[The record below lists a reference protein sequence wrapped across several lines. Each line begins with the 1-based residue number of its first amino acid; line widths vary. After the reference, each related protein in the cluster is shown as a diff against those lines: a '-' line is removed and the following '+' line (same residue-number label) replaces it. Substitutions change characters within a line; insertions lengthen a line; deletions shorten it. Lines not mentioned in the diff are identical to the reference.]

1 MADTEKL
8 IVELGVKDAGT
19 SKQLSAINKE
29 LKGLDREYK
38 SANQT
43 SKDFEKSQ
51 EGLKTKLTYLQKTY
65 DLNATKLQTYKKKMQ
80 ETTDAIKKQEE
91 KIAKMKLEGQD
102 TSKAE
107 EQLQRMKNTLN
118 DTGRQARITENE
130 MQGLNNAISETNAN
144 IKANSISDYKNK
156 LQQLGESCGKTSET
170 LKDIGSTTSNIGGN
184 ILKATAPLVAMGTVA
199 TKMATDWETS
209 FAKVTTISD
218 ENEVSNEKMKKSI
231 MDLSNQTGISA
242 NEIANNVYD
251 AISAGQKT
259 GDAVNF
265 VTNSTKLAKAGFAD
279 AGDSLDLLTTIMNS
293 YGLEASKVM
302 EVSDKLIATQNIGK
316 TTVAELS
323 QSMGKV
329 IPTAKAV
336 GVNLDNVATSYALL
350 TAKGI
355 ATSEAGTYVS
365 SMLNEL
371 GKQGTIAS
379 NTLKEVSGSTFQELI
394 SNGKSLGDILSI
406 MDEGAKKS
414 GKSLLDCFGSAEAGK
429 AGMIIATN
437 AGKDYNDMLLQM
449 ADSAGATQ
457 VAFDKMDNTRANK
470 MAKSVNEAKNEMIR
484 LGETLLPMLDEVS
497 DAIGVVAD
505 WFGKMTEEQQQAIVK
520 ATLFATTVGGTLKV
534 VGGLTSGLGSL
545 VGVIGKTSTALGE
558 IDKSAKVAKDI
569 ENVGN
574 STKIASIGFSGLSTS
589 ILPIAGALAVAGTAV
604 YAYKTEQDAL
614 NSSCVKS
621 KEELGL
627 LKSTLLELNGVHVQS
642 QEELEKSGLAY
653 KELSGSIRDNFKQAL
668 EESTEDVHNF
678 AISLNEISL
687 DGVLDDGETTAF
699 NTRIENCVSSALESV
714 NSKKEEAQQS
724 MQSLFT
730 LDDSVIDETE
740 QKIME
745 MCTKEY
751 ETEAEEVKKNQDLI
765 NQIYNT
771 ARSENRSLK
780 PEEIQQIK
788 QYYANIKQIEL
799 ECKAENNDELQAS
812 TIDFNNRIKN
822 LDAQGA
828 SELLQQK
835 KSEIDEQVIQKQNQ
849 YDLLI
854 AKAEEG
860 ASKLTGA
867 EKQEADKQIQNL
879 KDKKQQCID
888 EYQGQWQ
895 KYQEII
901 ETEAPAIADK
911 INKYNGEI
919 LSNAD
924 IKTQQGLEKMK
935 AHYDGLDQVTKDGWY
950 KIKDTT
956 DGSITDCYMIVD
968 KTTGEITACYNTT
981 TGEIAGYTNQMKKD
995 VKSLA
1000 DEHEVDRLAINNAMG
1015 QIANSHLNTANQIVS
1030 ADGTIIGSLRDVKTS
1045 ADGVKTGI
1053 VDINGTPMQI
1063 KTNADGVITDI
1074 TTVTDKVKA
1083 IPDKKDVTINFLQKG
1098 LDWIEQK
1105 WDSIGNKNVK
1115 VDANANGTY
1124 SSSGGL
1130 STVDEK
1136 GWELASNN
1144 NVQVLGTYSSNT
1156 LTSIPTGTAISTHMQ
1171 SVQDMKYAVSE
1182 EVRKAMLNYSNNNKS
1197 SNEIDYNKLANVMLS
1212 VFTQGLQGLNIQ
1224 NNVNVDANG
1233 MVTKAVNTTMDK
1245 LNRQSK
1251 TAKVY
1256 KGR

>member
-38 SANQT
+38 SANNT

-51 EGLKTKLTYLQKTY
+51 EGLKSKLTYLQKAY
-65 DLNATKLQTYKKKMQ
+65 DLNATKLETYKKK
-80 ETTDAIKKQEE
+80 TTDAIKKQEE
-91 KIAKMKLEGQD
+91 KISKMKLEGQD

-118 DTGRQARITENE
+118 DTARQARITENE
-130 MQGLNNAISETNAN
+130 MKGLNNTIDETNAS
-144 IKANSISDYKNK
+144 IKANALGDYKNK
-156 LQQLGESCGKTSET
+156 LKQLGESCGTTSEK

-184 ILKATAPLVAMGTVA
+184 ILKATAPMVALGTVA

-209 FAKVTTISD
+209 FAKVTTIAD

-265 VTNSTKLAKAGFAD
+265 VSNSTKLAKAGFAE
-279 AGDSLDLLTTIMNS
+279 AGDSLNLLTTIMNS
-293 YGLEASKVM
+293 YGLEASKVTD
-302 EVSDKLIATQNIGK
+302 VSDKLITTQNIGK

-379 NTLKEVSGSTFQELI
+379 NTLKEVSGKTFQELI
-394 SNGKSLGDILSI
+394 NEGKSLGDILAI

-429 AGMIIATN
+429 AGMVIATN
-437 AGKDYNDMLLQM
+437 AGKDYNNMLLQM

-457 VAFDKMDNTRANK
+457 KAFDKMDNTRANK

-497 DAIGVVAD
+497 NAIGVVTE
-505 WFGKMTEEQQQAIVK
+505 WFGKMTVEQQQAIVK
-520 ATLFATTVGGTLKV
+520 ATLITTVFGGTLKV
-534 VGGLTSGLGSL
+534 VGGLTTGLGSL
-545 VGVIGKTSTALGE
+545 VGGIGKVSTALGGLG
-558 IDKSAKVAKDI
+558 KTATVAKNI
-569 ENVGN
+569 ESVG
-574 STKIASIGFSGLSTS
+574 SASKIASVGFSGLSS
-589 ILPIAGALAVAGTAV
+589 AILPVGVALATVGAAV
-604 YAYKTEQDAL
+604 YTYKQEQESL
-614 NSSCVKS
+614 SKSVITS

-627 LKSTLLELNGVHVQS
+627 LQSTLLELNGVHAQNR
-642 QEELEKSGLAY
+642 EELEKSGLVY
-653 KELSGSIRDNFKQAL
+653 KELSGNIRGEFKQAL
-668 EESTEDVHNF
+668 EESTADVHNF
-678 AISLNEISL
+678 AITLNEISL
-687 DGVLDDGETTAF
+687 DNVLDDGETTAF
-699 NTRIENCVSSALESV
+699 NTRIENCVSSALESI
-714 NSKKEEAQQS
+714 NSKKNEAQQS

-730 LDDSVIDETE
+730 IDDSIIDESE
-740 QKIME
+740 QKIIE
-745 MCTKEY
+745 LCTKEY
-751 ETEAEEVKKNQDLI
+751 ETEAEEVKKNQDAI
-765 NQIYNT
+765 TQIYNA
-771 ARSENRSLK
+771 ARAENRTLK

-799 ECKAENNDELQAS
+799 ECKAENNDELQAN

-835 KSEIDEQVIQKQNQ
+835 KKEIDEQVIQKENQ

-867 EKQEADKQIQNL
+867 EKQEADQQIQNL

-911 INKYNGEI
+911 VNKYNGEI

-924 IKTQQGLEKMK
+924 MITQQGLEKMK
-935 AHYDGLDQVTKDGWY
+935 AHYDGLDQVTKEGWY

-956 DGSITDCYMIVD
+956 DGSITDCYMTVD
-968 KTTGEITACYNTT
+968 KNTGEITACYNKT
-981 TGEIAGYTNQMKKD
+981 TGEIAGYTDSMKKD
-995 VKSLA
+995 VESLA
-1000 DEHEVDRLAINNAMG
+1000 EQHEVDRLKINTAMG
-1015 QIANSHLNTANQIVS
+1015 QIANAHVNTKNQIVG
-1030 ADGTIIGSLRDVKTS
+1030 ADGQIIGSLDKVKTS

-1053 VDINGTPMQI
+1053 VNINGTPMQI
-1063 KTNADGVITDI
+1063 KTNADGVITEM

-1083 IPDKKDVTINFLQKG
+1083 IPEKKDVTINFFQKG
-1098 LDWIEQK
+1098 LDWIKQK

-1144 NVQVLGTYSSNT
+1144 SVQVLGTYASNT
-1156 LTSIPTGTAISTHMQ
+1156 LTSIPSGTAISTHMQ

-1182 EVRKAMLNYSNNNKS
+1182 EVRKAMLNYSKKNNNDKS
-1197 SNEIDYNKLANVMLS
+1197 NSIDYEKLANVMLN
-1212 VFTQGLQGLNIQ
+1212 VFTQSLGNINI
-1224 NNVNVDANG
+1224 NNLVAVDANG
-1233 MVTKAVNTTMDK
+1233 IAKNTINI
-1245 LNRQSK
+1245 LNRQDKNSRISK
-1251 TAKVY
+1251 GVE
-1256 KGR
+1256 

>member
-1 MADTEKL
+1 MADKEQL

-19 SKQLSAINKE
+19 SKQLSTINKE

-38 SANQT
+38 SANKT
-43 SKDFEKSQ
+43 SKDFEKGQ
-51 EGLKTKLTYLQKTY
+51 EGLKTKLNYLQKSY
-65 DLNATKLQTYKKKMQ
+65 DLNGAKLDTYKKKMQ

-91 KIAKMKLEGQD
+91 KISKMKLEGQD

-130 MQGLNNAISETNAN
+130 MKGLNNTISETNAS
-144 IKANSISDYKNK
+144 IKANSISDYKAK

-170 LKDIGSTTSNIGGN
+170 LKNIGSTTSNIGGN
-184 ILKATAPLVAMGTVA
+184 ILKATAPLVAMGTLA

-209 FAKVTTISD
+209 FAKVTTIAD

-231 MDLSNQTGISA
+231 IDLSNQTGISS

-279 AGDSLDLLTTIMNS
+279 AGQSLDLLTTILNS
-293 YGLEASKVM
+293 YGLEASKVT

-371 GKQGTIAS
+371 GKQGTTAS
-379 NTLKEVSGSTFQELI
+379 NTLKEISGNTFQELI
-394 SNGKSLGDILSI
+394 AKGKSLGDILAI

-429 AGMIIATN
+429 AGMVIATN
-437 AGKDYNDMLLQM
+437 AGKDYNDMLFQM
-449 ADSAGATQ
+449 ANSAGQTQ
-457 VAFDKMDNTRANK
+457 IAFDKMDNTRANK
-470 MAKSVNEAKNEMIR
+470 MAKSVNEAKNEMIK

-497 DAIGVVAD
+497 NAISIVTN
-505 WFGKMTEEQQQAIVK
+505 WFGKMTAEQQQAIVK
-520 ATLFATTVGGTLKV
+520 ATLFATTFGGTLKV
-534 VGGLTSGLGSL
+534 VGGLTSSLGSL
-545 VGVIGKTSTALGE
+545 VGGIGKVSTALGGLGNT
-558 IDKSAKVAKDI
+558 ATVAKDI
-569 ENVGN
+569 EAVG
-574 STKIASIGFSGLSTS
+574 SATKIASVGFGGLSS
-589 ILPIAGALAVAGTAV
+589 AILPVGVALATVGTAV
-604 YAYKTEQDAL
+604 YAYKQEQEGL
-614 NSSCVKS
+614 NKSVLTS
-621 KEELGL
+621 KEDLGL
-627 LKSTLLELNGVHVQS
+627 LQSTLVELNGVHVQS
-642 QEELEKSGLAY
+642 REELEKSGLAY
-653 KELSGSIRDNFKQAL
+653 KELSGNIGGEFKKAL
-668 EESTEDVHNF
+668 EESTADVHNF

-699 NTRIENCVSSALESV
+699 NTRIENCVSSALQSIEG
-714 NSKKEEAQQS
+714 KKEQAQQS

-730 LDDSVIDETE
+730 LDDSVIDESE
-740 QKIME
+740 QKIIE
-745 MCTKEY
+745 LCTKEY
-751 ETEAEEVKKNQDLI
+751 ETEAEEVKKNQDAI
-765 NQIYNT
+765 TQIYNT
-771 ARSENRSLK
+771 ARSENRTLK

-835 KSEIDEQVIQKQNQ
+835 KKDIDEQVIQKENQ

-867 EKQEADKQIQNL
+867 EKEQADQQIQNL
-879 KDKKQQCID
+879 KDKKEECIN

-895 KYQEII
+895 KYQDII

-911 INKYNGEI
+911 VNKYNGEI
-919 LSNAD
+919 LSNSD
-924 IKTQQGLEKMK
+924 LITQQGLEKMK

-956 DGSITDCYMIVD
+956 DGSITDCYMTVD
-968 KTTGEITACYNTT
+968 KNTGEITACYNKT
-981 TGEIAGYTNQMKKD
+981 TGEVAGYTDEMKKN
-995 VKSLA
+995 VKSLS
-1000 DEHEVDRLAINNAMG
+1000 DEHEADRLKINTAMG
-1015 QIANSHLNTANQIVS
+1015 QIANSHLNTKNQIVS
-1030 ADGTIIGSLRDVKTS
+1030 ADGTIIGSLRDVTTS
-1045 ADGVKTGI
+1045 ANGVKTGI

-1063 KTNADGVITDI
+1063 KTNADGVITKM

-1083 IPDKKDVTINFLQKG
+1083 IPEKKDVTINFFQKG
-1098 LDWIEQK
+1098 LDWIKQK

-1115 VDANANGTY
+1115 VDANATGTY

-1136 GWELASNN
+1136 GWELSSNN
-1144 NVQVLGTYSSNT
+1144 NVQVLGTYASNT
-1156 LTSIPTGTAISTHMQ
+1156 LTSIPSGTKISTHMQ
-1171 SVQDMKYAVSE
+1171 SVQEMKYAVSE

-1197 SNEIDYNKLANVMLS
+1197 INEIDYEKLANVMLS
-1212 VFTQGLQGLNIQ
+1212 AFTQGLQGVNIQ

-1251 TAKVY
+1251 TTKVY